1 MRRQGSFFGFY
12 LFGAVLVAVG
22 AGTVYYFWHAKQS
35 ELATQLKERA
45 AVAEAGPTV
54 AVATSKQGPAVRKLT
69 LLGEALPYKTATLY
83 AKVSGYLT
91 KIAVDKGDR
100 VKAGQFI
107 AEITSPELDHQYDS
121 AVADLENKRR
131 LAKRTRELADQHF
144 YSEQA
149 AEDAETNVRLAEQQV
164 AGIKA
169 LTSYKVLT
177 APFTGIVTARYADP
191 GALVTNATSNQSS
204 ALPVV
209 TVSDPSRL
217 RVTVYVDQSEA
228 PNVHVATPAEVVD
241 ASNSGR
247 QGTGKVARVA
257 GELDTRTRT
266 QLTEVDFDNSKGE
279 FIPGSFVNVNLLIP
293 SKSYV
298 EVPAPALVMR
308 DGKRMVAVVGPD
320 SRIKLTPINVAST
333 DGKVIRVESGLEENV
348 RVALNLPN
356 TLVDGAKVTPA
367 GAQGQA
373 ATASTAAASAVPA
386 ASGKSVAGGPVTPA
400 PK

>member
-1 MRRQGSFFGFY
+1 MPRQGSFFGFY

-45 AVAEAGPTV
+45 VVAEAGPTV
-54 AVATSKQGPAVRKLT
+54 AVATSKQGPTVRKLT

-91 KIAVDKGDR
+91 KISVDKGDHVR
-100 VKAGQFI
+100 AGQFI

-121 AVADLENKRR
+121 AVADLDNKRR
-131 LAKRTRELADQHF
+131 VAKRTRDLADQHF

-177 APFTGIVTARYADP
+177 APFAGVVTARYADL
-191 GALVTNATSNQSS
+191 GALVTNAASNQSS

-209 TVSDPSRL
+209 TISDPSRL

-228 PNVHVATPAEVVD
+228 PNVHVGTPTEVVD
-241 ASNSGR
+241 AANAIR

-257 GELDTRTRT
+257 GELDPRTRT
-266 QLTEVDFDNSKGE
+266 QLTEVDFDNSKSE
-279 FIPGSFVNVNLLIP
+279 FIPGSFVNVSLLIP
-293 SKSYV
+293 AKSYV

-308 DGKRMVAVVGPD
+308 EGKRMVAVIGPD
-320 SRIKLTPINVAST
+320 SRIKLTPINVVGT
-333 DGKVIRVESGLEENV
+333 DGKVIRIESGLEENA
-348 RVALNLPN
+348 RVALNLPS
-356 TLVDGAKVTPA
+356 TVADGAKVTAA
-367 GAQGQA
+367 GAPAQA
-373 ATASTAAASAVPA
+373 PASTTAASPPA
-386 ASGKSVAGGPVTPA
+386 AGAKSASGGPVTPA
-400 PK
+400 PR

>member
-1 MRRQGSFFGFY
+1 MQRQGSFFGFY

-54 AVATSKQGPAVRKLT
+54 AVATSRQGPAVRKLT

-91 KIAVDKGDR
+91 RIAVDKGDH

-121 AVADLENKRR
+121 AVADLDNKRR

-144 YSEQA
+144 FSEQA

-177 APFTGIVTARYADP
+177 APFAGVVTARYADV

-228 PNVHVATPAEVVD
+228 PNVHVGTPTEVVD
-241 ASNSGR
+241 ASNAVR

-293 SKSYV
+293 AKSYV

-308 DGKRMVAVVGPD
+308 EGKRMVAVVGPD
-320 SRIKLTPINVAST
+320 SRIKLAPINVAGT
-333 DGKVIRVESGLEENV
+333 DGKVIRIESGLEENV
-348 RVALNLPN
+348 RVVLNLPS
-356 TLVDGAKVTPA
+356 TVADGTKVTAA
-367 GAQGQA
+367 GVPGQA
-373 ATASTAAASAVPA
+373 PASTAAASSPSAGA
-386 ASGKSVAGGPVTPA
+386 KSASGGPVTPA